1 MTGESAEQPE
11 NGGGANAGT
20 TIDTSMPNDARRQ
33 AYQAPH
39 TIARFTAVAMVLAT
53 LGFIWLVLS
62 LDGANLTAER
72 SLARD
77 SVLLMIDREPFDL
90 APDAPVTFSGVSGA
104 ELVIPAAD
112 LAKDPRLETP
122 QRHQLAAHLRAGL
135 PASARFTD
143 LSGITHTREVRP
155 RHARLGDFDGS
166 DWMGLASAL
175 LGALFGLAV
184 WASRP
189 QLPAALAYG
198 IVGGLLLA
206 SALTHRMYLK
216 FGLLTPPE
224 LATTTSVLNGAV
236 LHAFGLAFVFVFLL
250 FPKALLTPRTAVT
263 AAVASGIA
271 ALSVVALG
279 QFVDARIS
287 YYTQMVEYLALLA
300 LVCIQFWIGRKAT
313 ILRPSLIILLATIL
327 LGIALYALTVLLPE
341 SGLVKVTLGEDAA
354 FPLFVLIYC
363 GIGIAIVRTSL
374 LSLDGWVRNIVLSVA
389 FLAAILLVDIA
400 LLTFVTR
407 QQDVALGLAFAGAA
421 LVYFPL
427 REWLARRQERR
438 RLAVVQHAL
447 SRAADLV
454 FAANDQQRSESWR
467 AAVEASFQPL
477 AIETD
482 PAPVKV
488 PAIGQNGTILRLPSL
503 GGAPAL
509 LCRHADGGRRPF
521 AAGDLDTAAA
531 LIRMTERLIAT
542 RDAYLAGV
550 TEERH
555 RIARDLHDDVSGR
568 LMISLHRSDTDGMRQ
583 DVREA
588 MADIRTIVTGLA
600 GKPRELADLMADL
613 REESRSRC
621 EAAGFSLDWPPDETE
636 TGCPLDYAVYRHL
649 LALFRESV
657 SNAIRHS
664 GGDRVTIRT
673 TLSHGRLSAQISDNG
688 TGKQEDTLQ
697 RSDGGHGLDN
707 CRLRARSLNGHFA
720 FEQTQTGSEAR
731 FDIDLSAT
739 PAATDPGH

>member
-1 MTGESAEQPE
+1 
-11 NGGGANAGT
+11 
-20 TIDTSMPNDARRQ
+20 
-33 AYQAPH
+33 
-39 TIARFTAVAMVLAT
+39 MVLGV
-53 LGFIWLVLS
+53 LGFVWFMLS
-62 LDGANLTAER
+62 LGSANLTAEP
-72 SLARD
+72 AGNHD
-77 SVLLMIDREPFDL
+77 GIVLTIDGEPYDL
-90 APDAPVTFSGVSGA
+90 AVDHPVLFSGISG
-104 ELVIPAAD
+104 ERLVIPAGQ
-112 LAKDPRLETP
+112 LASDPALASL
-122 QRHQLAAHLRAGL
+122 QRQQLAAHLRAGL
-135 PASARFTD
+135 TTSASFSD
-143 LSGITHTREVRP
+143 LSGTPHDREVRP
-155 RHARLGDFDGS
+155 RSIRLDELDAS

-175 LGALFGLAV
+175 LGGLFGLAV

-189 QLPAALAYG
+189 QLPAALSYAV
-198 IVGGLLLA
+198 VGCLLLA
-206 SALTHRMYLK
+206 SELTHRLSLK
-216 FGLLTPPE
+216 FGIVTWPE
-224 LATTTSVLNGAV
+224 LSVATGLLNGIV
-236 LHAFGLAFVFVFLL
+236 LHGFGLAFVFVFLL
-250 FPKALLTPRTAVT
+250 FPKPLLPPRTTV
-263 AAVASGIA
+263 AAPAASGIA
-271 ALSVVALG
+271 ALACVLLG
-279 QFVDARIS
+279 YFIDARIS
-287 YYTQMVEYLALLA
+287 YSVQMVEYLVLLA
-300 LVCIQFWIGRKAT
+300 LVGIQFWLGRRDPV
-313 ILRPSLIILLATIL
+313 IRPSLIMLLASIL
-327 LGIALYALTVLLPE
+327 LGIALYALMVLLPV
-341 SGLVKVTLGEDAA
+341 SGLVKASLDEDAA

-363 GIGIAIVRTSL
+363 GIGTAIVRTSL

-407 QQDVALGLAFAGAA
+407 QQEVALGLAFAGAA

-477 AIETD
+477 EIETD
-482 PAPVKV
+482 PVPVPI

-521 AAGDLDTAAA
+521 VTGDLDTAAA

-621 EAAGFSLDWPPDETE
+621 EAAGFKLDWPPDDIAKA
-636 TGCPLDYAVYRHL
+636 GHPLDYAVYRHL

-657 SNAIRHS
+657 SNALRHS
-664 GGDRVTIRT
+664 GGSAVTIRT
-673 TLSHGRLSAQISDNG
+673 TLGDGRLSALIADNG
-688 TGKQEDTLQ
+688 TAKPQDALP

-720 FEQTQTGSEAR
+720 FDRNATGGTAR
-731 FDIDLSAT
+731 FDIDLSAL
-739 PAATDPGH
+739 PLATDPGH